1 MCDNNNVF
9 KVGDNAVYPSHGLV
23 KVVSIEEKSIGDQTL
38 KLLILQVVGSD
49 ITVMIPEGS
58 VQARGLRPIA
68 KKNELK
74 TLWSLIK
81 GKTKFKTED
90 NLSWNKRYRTYT
102 EKLKSGNIIMAG
114 EVFREINDISQKKD
128 LSFGEQK
135 ILETAFNRI
144 VKELSAALK
153 AKEDEIYIDIKKLL
167 KKQDSINV

>member
-1 MCDNNNVF
+1 MY
-9 KVGDNAVYPSHGLV
+9 KVGDDAVYPSHGLV
-23 KVVSIEEKSIGDQTL
+23 KIVAIEKKLIGDQEL
-38 KLLILQVVGSD
+38 KFLILKVVESD

-74 TLWSLIK
+74 NLWLLIK
-81 GKTKFKTED
+81 GKTKFRTVE
-90 NLSWNKRYRTYT
+90 NLSWNKRYRNYT

-114 EVFREINDISQKKD
+114 EVFREINDISKKKE

-144 VKELSAALK
+144 VKELSASLK
-153 AKEDEIYIDIKKLL
+153 QKEENVYVDIKKLL
-167 KKQDSINV
+167 IKPDSINI

>member
-1 MCDNNNVF
+1 
-9 KVGDNAVYPSHGLV
+9 
-23 KVVSIEEKSIGDQTL
+23 
-38 KLLILQVVGSD
+38 
-49 ITVMIPEGS
+49 
-58 VQARGLRPIA
+58 
-68 KKNELK
+68 
-74 TLWSLIK
+74 
-81 GKTKFKTED
+81 
-90 NLSWNKRYRTYT
+90 
-102 EKLKSGNIIMAG
+102 MAG

>member
-1 MCDNNNVF
+1 MY

-23 KVVSIEEKSIGDQTL
+23 KIVAIEKLIGDQEL
-38 KLLILQVVGSD
+38 SFLILQVVESD

-74 TLWSLIK
+74 NLWSLIK
-81 GKTKFKTED
+81 GKTKFKTEE
-90 NLSWNKRYRTYT
+90 NLSWNKRYRNYT

-114 EVFREINDISQKKD
+114 EVFREINDISKKKE

-135 ILETAFNRI
+135 Y
-144 VKELSAALK
+144 LK
-153 AKEDEIYIDIKKLL
+153 QPLIELL
-167 KKQDSINV
+167 KN